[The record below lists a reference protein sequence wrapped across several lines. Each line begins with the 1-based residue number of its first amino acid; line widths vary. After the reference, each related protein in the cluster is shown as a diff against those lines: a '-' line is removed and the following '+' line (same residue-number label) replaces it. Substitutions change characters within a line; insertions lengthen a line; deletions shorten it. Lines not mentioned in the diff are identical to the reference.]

1 MNSQLRCRGI
11 VHTVRKL
18 GGIIFLTVYYGK
30 ENHSLVCKR
39 HSTPQAF
46 ETCSLLKKGDYIE
59 VACEKTDGDFCI
71 TQVARHAVGSFSG
84 SLLHQTQQ
92 GLLRAKSAVLMH
104 IRQSL
109 DTNGFLEFTPPSIHC
124 GMTKGDVF
132 SVDFFGKPARLSS
145 SNALFLDAAALKLG
159 PVYSL
164 QTCFRAEPSRTS
176 THLAEFLMLEIA
188 LPGTNYD
195 DLINFIEQFL
205 HSLLERIVLT
215 LPITESAMLAT
226 HQPFKRMRYAD
237 ISGLANA
244 STLALRIAE
253 KSLVQNEPLFIT
265 HMPIK
270 RASWRAKR
278 ANPQESLAFNLLL
291 PEVGEVAE
299 GCERQMNAEEFKKKI
314 ILAGVEEQ
322 LRWLYNEM
330 QTSTCGVSGAGIG
343 VDRLIMWMLGLKNI
357 RLLQPFYRDQ
367 SFAELTRT
375 PQP

>member
-1 MNSQLRCRGI
+1 MNSQLRYRGI
-11 VHTVRKL
+11 VHNVRNL
-18 GGIIFLTVYYGK
+18 GGIIFLIVYYGK
-30 ENHSLVCKR
+30 ENHNLVCKR
-39 HSTPQAF
+39 HSAPQAF
-46 ETCSLLKKGDYIE
+46 ETCRLLKIGDYIE
-59 VACEKTDGDFCI
+59 ATCEETEGDVCI
-71 TQVARHAVGSFSG
+71 TLVAELAEGSFSG
-84 SLLHQTQQ
+84 SLLHQRQQ

-104 IRQSL
+104 IRQCL
-109 DTNGFLEFTPPSIHC
+109 DANGFLEFTPPSIHC
-124 GMTKGDVF
+124 GITKGDIF
-132 SVDFFGKPARLSS
+132 SFDFFGKPARLSS

-164 QTCFRAEPSRTS
+164 QTCFRAEPSRTN

-188 LPGTNYD
+188 LPSIICEE
-195 DLINFIEQFL
+195 LMNFIEQFL
-205 HSLLERIVLT
+205 RSLLQAVGPT
-215 LPITESAMLAT
+215 LSVTESAMLAI
-226 HQPFKRMRYAD
+226 HQPFKRMHYAD

-244 STLALRIAE
+244 SAHTLRIPE
-253 KSLVQNEPLFIT
+253 KSLATNEPLFIT
-265 HMPIK
+265 QMPIK
-270 RASWRAKR
+270 RTSWRAKR